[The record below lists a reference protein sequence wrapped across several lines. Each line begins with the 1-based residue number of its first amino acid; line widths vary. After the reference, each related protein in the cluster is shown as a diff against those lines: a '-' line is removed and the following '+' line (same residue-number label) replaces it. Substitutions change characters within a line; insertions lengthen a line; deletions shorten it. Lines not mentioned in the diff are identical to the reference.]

1 MRRFFGLVVLL
12 VSLIYSGCVLV
23 VRPDKDKCSKNHVST
38 EKCNPCKEKEK
49 KKEQEKKKEEC
60 KPCKEKELKNI
71 EA

>member
-23 VRPDKDKCSKNHVST
+23 VRPDKDKCSKNHAST
-38 EKCNPCKEKEK
+38 EKCKPCKEK
-49 KKEQEKKKEEC
+49 KKEKEKEEC